1 MRHAVGAAA
10 LPFYW
15 MSTALHG
22 WLTGSQGVVDVTIT
36 RGADILT
43 RQRMLHRLRRMGTDP
58 NVAAVLLRIEAPPG
72 GYASCQDLRSTIAS
86 VRRTGTAVYAWLDS
100 PQNATLWIATACDRV
115 FMVPTGEV
123 ALVGVGTELTFFGAA
138 LNRLG
143 LEPDFEAAGAYK
155 SFGEPF
161 TRSFASPANQEA
173 LQQLVGDLHDQLIA
187 DIAKDRGR
195 SAEEMVEIL
204 AEAPIFAED
213 AVELGLIDKL
223 YYGDEVEEWIESH
236 HGSHSKLIP
245 FAMWGIR
252 DRVLERL
259 EGAGDGGSV
268 VSVVHLEGPIVM
280 DDSGPTT
287 NIRARKVVPVLAALR
302 KDDNVGAVVLH
313 INSGGGSALASDLM
327 WREVEQLQKVKPV
340 VAVFEDVSAS
350 GGYYLAAPAGEI
362 MARPGTLTG
371 SIGVF
376 GGKIV
381 AGEGLR
387 KVGVH
392 TQEITAAPNA
402 NLYSPSKPF
411 TDPQRVR
418 FKASLQ
424 RIYDDFVAKVASGR
438 NRSEESIEPH
448 CRGRVWTGA
457 AAQER
462 GLVDRHGDLYDAVER
477 ARTLAGLYLGEYVR
491 QDIDMRPS
499 TLMSRMVGEAM
510 RNARPMGASVHLALR
525 ATDRLFGNRLGAS
538 LDLIA
543 SHQGQVLALLPFDLD
558 DLR

>member
-1 MRHAVGAAA
+1 
-10 LPFYW
+10 
-15 MSTALHG
+15 
-22 WLTGSQGVVDVTIT
+22 
-36 RGADILT
+36 
-43 RQRMLHRLRRMGTDP
+43 MGTDP

-72 GYASCQDLRSTIAS
+72 GYAACQDLRSAIAS
-86 VRRTGTAVYAWLDS
+86 VRRTGTAVYAWVDA
-100 PQNATLWIATACDRV
+100 PQNATMWIATACDRV
-115 FMVPTGEV
+115 FMMPTGEV

-138 LNRLG
+138 LGRLG

-173 LQQLVGDLHDQLIA
+173 LQQLVGDLHGQLIG

-195 SAEEMVEIL
+195 SQEEMNHIL
-204 AEAPIFAED
+204 AMAPVFAED
-213 AVELGLIDKL
+213 ALELGLVDTL
-223 YYGDEVEEWIESH
+223 FYGDEVEDWIKSH
-236 HGSHSKLIP
+236 HGDESKLIP
-245 FAMWGIR
+245 FANWGVR
-252 DRVLERL
+252 DRLLESL
-259 EGAGDGGSV
+259 EQAGDGGSV

-280 DDSGPTT
+280 DDNGPAT

-302 KDDNVGAVVLH
+302 KDDNVSAVVLH

-340 VAVFEDVSAS
+340 IAVFEDVSAS
-350 GGYYLAAPAGEI
+350 GGYYLAAPAMEI

-381 AGEGLR
+381 VGDALR
-387 KVGVH
+387 RVGVH

-411 TDPQRVR
+411 TPSQRVR

-424 RIYDDFVAKVASGR
+424 RFYDEFVHKVAAGR
-438 NRSEESIEPH
+438 KRSEESIEPH

-457 AAQER
+457 AARER

-477 ARTLAGLYLGEYVR
+477 ARTLAGLYVGEFVR
-491 QDIDMRPS
+491 KDVDMRPS
-499 TLMSRMVGEAM
+499 TLMSRVMGQAL
-510 RNARPMGASVHLALR
+510 RNARPMGASAHFALGM
-525 ATDRLFGNRLGAS
+525 ADRLFGARVAAT

-543 SHQGQVLALLPFDLD
+543 THENQVLALLPFDLD
-558 DLR
+558 LR